1 MSAFKEVA
9 VLGVSNP
16 AILAPSHKIDTDLY
30 TQRGNLAQT
39 IIPVLVA
46 AGFNVTNLVR
56 SKKPDDVAPGINS
69 VVVNY
74 TSQADLEAALR
85 GKDVVIC
92 ALAIEV
98 APIQT
103 LIIDAAINAG
113 VKRFIPS
120 DFGSV
125 STDPRISSVG
135 VYVPVVGVQNY
146 IKEKAAQ
153 GLIEYT
159 IISPGAFTEM
169 LLGAPLLVDQA
180 GKAAEFWGEGQH
192 RISSTT
198 MAGVGKA
205 IVGALKARSESK
217 NRNLLVHE
225 FVLTQAQVLDLHK
238 KHEPGTE
245 WTITTIKDPKA
256 ELEKSEKAMAE
267 EPSVGNAFGVIKAT
281 LMSGLFRAY
290 YEKVDNDVVGLEKR
304 SEADLEAILVEIRK
318 KNHA

>member
-16 AILAPSHKIDTDLY
+16 TTLAPSHKTNTDLSP
-30 TQRGNLAQT
+30 QRGNLAQT

-46 AGFNVTNLVR
+46 AGFNVTNIVR
-56 SKKPDDVAPGINS
+56 SKKDDDIVPGINS
-69 VVVNY
+69 VVVDY

-85 GKDVVIC
+85 GKDVTIC
-92 ALAIEV
+92 AIAIES

-103 LIIDAAINAG
+103 VIIDAAIHAG

-125 STDPRISSVG
+125 STDPRLSSVG
-135 VYVPVVGVQNY
+135 VYVPVIGVQNY

-169 LLGAPLLVDQA
+169 LLSAPLMVDQV
-180 GKAAEFWGEGQH
+180 GKTAEFWEDGQNH
-192 RISSTT
+192 ISSTT

-205 IVGALKARSESK
+205 IVGALKAPNESK

-238 KHEPGTE
+238 KHEPSTE
-245 WTITTIKDPKA
+245 WTITTISDPKA
-256 ELEKSEKAMAE
+256 ALEKSEKAMAD
-267 EPSVGNAFGVIKAT
+267 EPSVENAFGVIKAT

-318 KNHA
+318 SNQV